1 MLACF
6 TNSLTML
13 SKRLIKYFKSL
24 QLKKYRRQERK
35 FLVEGAKGVT
45 ELLKSD
51 LEIEYLLLTTDFI
64 QTLGADVKLR
74 GELIEVSEKEL
85 VQSGTFQ
92 SNNAGLAVVAMPEIS
107 AFSMESDELVIALD
121 DIRDPGNLGTILR
134 IADWYGI
141 TKVICSKECADI
153 YNPKVINA
161 SMGSFARIQ
170 VWYEDLREFLDNAN
184 HPVYGA
190 LLEGDNIYQCD
201 LTPSGILLM
210 GNESKGIQADLISYI
225 NQPVHI
231 PRRGGAESLN
241 VSVATAVILDNFF
254 R

>member
-1 MLACF
+1 
-6 TNSLTML
+6 ML

-45 ELLKSD
+45 ELLKSG
-51 LEIEYLLLTTDFI
+51 LEVEYLLLTADFRAELE
-64 QTLGADVKLR
+64 TVVSLK
-74 GELIEVSEKEL
+74 GEVLDVSEKEL
-85 VQSGTFQ
+85 IQVGTFQ
-92 SNNAGLAVVAMPEIS
+92 SNNAGLAVASMPEEQALS
-107 AFSMESDELVIALD
+107 LDENELVLALD

-141 TKVICSKECADI
+141 TRVICSKECADVF
-153 YNPKVINA
+153 NPKVVNA
-161 SMGSFARIQ
+161 SMGSFSRIQ
-170 VWYEDLREFLDNAN
+170 VWYEELEGFLKETNL
-184 HPVYGA
+184 PVYGA
-190 LLEGDNIYQCD
+190 LLEGDNIYQTE
-201 LTPSGILLM
+201 LKTSGILLM
-210 GNESKGIQADLISYI
+210 GNESKGIHPDLIPYI
-225 NQPVHI
+225 TQPVHI

>member
-1 MLACF
+1 
-6 TNSLTML
+6 ML

-45 ELLKSD
+45 ELLKSG
-51 LEIEYLLLTTDFI
+51 LEVEYLLLTADFR
-64 QTLGADVKLR
+64 TELETVVSLK
-74 GELIEVSEKEL
+74 GEVLDVSEKEL
-85 VQSGTFQ
+85 IQVGTFQ
-92 SNNAGLAVVAMPEIS
+92 SNNAGLAVASMPEEQALS
-107 AFSMESDELVIALD
+107 LDENELVLALD

-141 TKVICSKECADI
+141 TRVICSKECADVF
-153 YNPKVINA
+153 NPKVVNA
-161 SMGSFARIQ
+161 SMGSFSRIQ
-170 VWYEDLREFLDNAN
+170 VWYEELEGFLKETSL
-184 HPVYGA
+184 PVYGA
-190 LLEGDNIYQCD
+190 LLEGDNIYQTE
-201 LTPSGILLM
+201 LKTSGILLM
-210 GNESKGIQADLISYI
+210 GNESKGIQPDLIPYI
-225 NQPVHI
+225 TQPVHI

>member
-1 MLACF
+1 
-6 TNSLTML
+6 ML

-45 ELLKSD
+45 ELLKSG
-51 LEIEYLLLTTDFI
+51 LEVEYLLLAADFRAELE
-64 QTLGADVKLR
+64 TVVSLK
-74 GELIEVSEKEL
+74 GEVLDVSEKEL
-85 VQSGTFQ
+85 IQVGTFQ
-92 SNNAGLAVVAMPEIS
+92 SNNAGLAVASMPEEQALS
-107 AFSMESDELVIALD
+107 LDEDELALALD

-141 TKVICSKECADI
+141 TRVICSKECADVF
-153 YNPKVINA
+153 NPKVVNA
-161 SMGSFARIQ
+161 SMGSFSRIQ
-170 VWYEDLREFLDNAN
+170 VWYEELEDFLKETNL
-184 HPVYGA
+184 PVYGA
-190 LLEGDNIYQCD
+190 LLEGDNIYQTE
-201 LTPSGILLM
+201 LKTSGILLM
-210 GNESKGIQADLISYI
+210 GNESKGIQPDLIPYI
-225 NQPVHI
+225 TQPVHI

>member
-1 MLACF
+1 
-6 TNSLTML
+6 ML

-45 ELLKSD
+45 ELLKSG
-51 LEIEYLLLTTDFI
+51 LEVEYLLLTADFRAELE
-64 QTLGADVKLR
+64 TVVSLK
-74 GELIEVSEKEL
+74 GEVLDVSEKEL
-85 VQSGTFQ
+85 IQVGTFQ
-92 SNNAGLAVVAMPEIS
+92 SNNAGLAVASMPEEQALS
-107 AFSMESDELVIALD
+107 LDENELVLALD

-141 TKVICSKECADI
+141 TRVICSKECADVF
-153 YNPKVINA
+153 NPKVVNA
-161 SMGSFARIQ
+161 SMGSFSRIQ
-170 VWYEDLREFLDNAN
+170 VWYEELEDFLKETSL
-184 HPVYGA
+184 PVYGA
-190 LLEGDNIYQCD
+190 LLEGDNIYQTE
-201 LTPSGILLM
+201 LKTSGILLM
-210 GNESKGIQADLISYI
+210 GNESKGIQPDLIPYI
-225 NQPVHI
+225 TQPVHI

>member
-1 MLACF
+1 
-6 TNSLTML
+6 ML

-35 FLVEGAKGVT
+35 FLVEGAKGVS
-45 ELLKSD
+45 ELLKSGLD
-51 LEIEYLLLTTDFI
+51 IEYLLLTAHFRSE
-64 QTLGADVKLR
+64 LEAELSLR
-74 GELIEVSEKEL
+74 GEVLDVTEKEL
-85 VQSGTFQ
+85 VQVGTFQ
-92 SNNAGLAVVAMPEIS
+92 SNNAGLAVASMPEEAALSINKQ
-107 AFSMESDELVIALD
+107 ELVLALD
-121 DIRDPGNLGTILR
+121 DIRDPGNMGTIIR

-141 TKVICSKECADI
+141 TKVICSKQCADV

-161 SMGSFARIQ
+161 SMGSFTRVQ
-170 VWYEDLREFLDNAN
+170 VLYEELGDFLKQADQT
-184 HPVYGA
+184 VYGA
-190 LLEGDNIYQCD
+190 LLEGENIYESR
-201 LTPSGILLM
+201 LKPSGILLM
-210 GNESKGIQADLISYI
+210 GNESKGIQPDLIPLI

>member
-1 MLACF
+1 
-6 TNSLTML
+6 ML

-45 ELLKSD
+45 ELLKSG
-51 LEIEYLLLTTDFI
+51 LEVEYLLLTADFR
-64 QTLGADVKLR
+64 TELETVVSLK
-74 GELIEVSEKEL
+74 GEVLDVSEKEL
-85 VQSGTFQ
+85 IQVGTFQ
-92 SNNAGLAVVAMPEIS
+92 SNNAGLAVASMPEEQALS
-107 AFSMESDELVIALD
+107 LDENELVLALD

-141 TKVICSKECADI
+141 TRVICSKECADVF
-153 YNPKVINA
+153 NPKVVNA
-161 SMGSFARIQ
+161 SMGSFSRIQ
-170 VWYEDLREFLDNAN
+170 VWYEELEGFLKETNL
-184 HPVYGA
+184 PVYGA
-190 LLEGDNIYQCD
+190 LLEGDNIYQTE
-201 LTPSGILLM
+201 LKTSGILLM
-210 GNESKGIQADLISYI
+210 GNESKGIQPDLIPYI
-225 NQPVHI
+225 TQPVHI

>member
-1 MLACF
+1 
-6 TNSLTML
+6 ML

-45 ELLKSD
+45 ELLKSG
-51 LEIEYLLLTTDFI
+51 LEVEFLLLTADFKRELESVL
-64 QTLGADVKLR
+64 TLR

-85 VQSGTFQ
+85 VQAGTFQ
-92 SNNAGLAVVAMPEIS
+92 SNNAGLAIACMPD
-107 AFSMESDELVIALD
+107 ESSLTIGEEELVIALD
-121 DIRDPGNLGTILR
+121 DIRDPGNLGTIIR

-141 TKVICSKECADI
+141 AKVICSKECADVF
-153 YNPKVINA
+153 NPKVVNA
-161 SMGSFARIQ
+161 SMGSFTRVQ
-170 VWYEDLREFLDNAN
+170 VWYEELSDFLSKTNQT
-184 HPVYGA
+184 VYGA
-190 LLEGDNIYQCD
+190 LLAGGNIYQSD
-201 LTPSGILLM
+201 LKPAGILLM
-210 GNESKGIQADLISYI
+210 GNESKGIQSDLIPLI
-225 NQPVHI
+225 TQPVHI

>member
-1 MLACF
+1 
-6 TNSLTML
+6 ML

-45 ELLKSD
+45 ELLKSG
-51 LEIEYLLLTTDFI
+51 LEIEYLLLTSDFKNE
-64 QTLGADVKLR
+64 LEADLTLR
-74 GELIEVSEKEL
+74 GELIDVNEKEL

-92 SNNAGLAVVAMPEIS
+92 SNNAGLAVACMPEDS
-107 AFSMESDELVIALD
+107 ALSIGDAELVIALD
-121 DIRDPGNLGTILR
+121 DIRDPGNLGTIIR

-141 TKVICSKECADI
+141 TKVICSKECADVF
-153 YNPKVINA
+153 NPKVVNA
-161 SMGSFARIQ
+161 SMGSFARVQ
-170 VWYEDLREFLDNAN
+170 VWYEDLDVFLKETD
-184 HPVYGA
+184 HTVFGA
-190 LLEGDNIYQCD
+190 LLEGENIYQCD
-201 LTPSGILLM
+201 LKPAGILLM
-210 GNESKGIQADLISYI
+210 GNESKGIHTDLIPFIS
-225 NQPVHI
+225 QPVHI

>member
-1 MLACF
+1 
-6 TNSLTML
+6 ML

-45 ELLKSD
+45 ELLKSG
-51 LEIEYLLLTTDFI
+51 LEVEFLLLTADFKRELESVL
-64 QTLGADVKLR
+64 TLR

-85 VQSGTFQ
+85 VQAGTFQ
-92 SNNAGLAVVAMPEIS
+92 SNNAGLAIACMPD
-107 AFSMESDELVIALD
+107 ESSLTIGEEELVIALD
-121 DIRDPGNLGTILR
+121 DIRDPGNLGTIIR

-141 TKVICSKECADI
+141 AKVICSKECADVF
-153 YNPKVINA
+153 NPKVVNA
-161 SMGSFARIQ
+161 SMGSFTRVQ
-170 VWYEDLREFLDNAN
+170 VWYEELSDFLSKTNQT
-184 HPVYGA
+184 VYGA
-190 LLEGDNIYQCD
+190 LLAGENIYQSD
-201 LTPSGILLM
+201 LKPAGILLM
-210 GNESKGIQADLISYI
+210 GNESKGIQPDLIPLI
-225 NQPVHI
+225 TQPVHI